1 MIKCILTAAALSL
14 SFAVMFGVN
23 ALKVTKDKVKTGVT
37 EMLPTEFRQKIS
49 EREIADQLREL
60 AIFAARLDRD
70 VLPRYTAFLPVA
82 TYSELQRE
90 DFRDFRLMVDN
101 FDSGSEKLATALR
114 CLSESGENRYGEKKE
129 QLEQLAD
136 DARAD
141 LKIME
146 DLKARVHELNELEKS
161 LANALGSL
169 NISKRPAALSMDGL
183 NDVKN
188 FISECEDAAA
198 ATRYEVEFQKL
209 LTGGM
214 NQLETEEL
222 SALMQT
228 LELASH

>member
-1 MIKCILTAAALSL
+1 MIKCILTVAALFVSL
-14 SFAVMFGVN
+14 VVMFGVN

-37 EMLPTEFRQKIS
+37 EMLPTEFRQKVS

-70 VLPRYTAFLPVA
+70 VLPRYTAFLPGA

-90 DFRDFRLMVDN
+90 DFRAFRLMVDN

-198 ATRYEVEFQKL
+198 ATRYEVEFQEL
-209 LTGGM
+209 LTGRM
-214 NQLETEEL
+214 NQAETEEL